1 LAGAVSVFSLIV
13 SSRALMLT
21 NCLDGILFIFIASN
35 FLGWDQVLAKHKE
48 PIDLVVLNVE

>member
-1 LAGAVSVFSLIV
+1 MAGALSVFSLVV

-21 NCLDGILFIFIASN
+21 NSFDGILFIFIRFN
-35 FLGWDQVLAKHKE
+35 FLGWDQVLAEHKE